1 MNNARTSGEPFGEV
15 HMKQF
20 DSHERAR
27 EKEGKKNIKSYKMVP
42 ADSGRESEVDYF
54 PLCFSINSH
63 LGCARTNKS
72 MLK

>member
-1 MNNARTSGEPFGEV
+1 
-15 HMKQF
+15 MKQF
-20 DSHERAR
+20 DSHERASAR
-27 EKEGKKNIKSYKMVP
+27 ERRKKNIKSYKMVP

-54 PLCFSINSH
+54 PLCFSINSP